1 MKASFPTL
9 KVGKEA
15 FTDFRTGTVP
25 HVTEHR
31 RLPKGPHN
39 LSRDEVAGTQRARLI
54 DAVLENAGKRGYVAT
69 TVGHITATAGVSR
82 TSFYE
87 QFTGKQDAFLA
98 AYREIT
104 AEFIAQGVAAGAEA
118 ATPLDAVAACCD
130 FLVDYVHRRPTAVR
144 AALLEIYAL
153 GDAGL
158 EAREKTLRAG
168 EAVFDRT
175 AEWLRATDPALP
187 SPPPFTARTVVA
199 ATIELITQ
207 AIWIGTEDAY
217 GQAREAVRYTWL
229 LGLFGHRGVD
239 A

>member
-1 MKASFPTL
+1 MPQ
-9 KVGKEA
+9 
-15 FTDFRTGTVP
+15 
-25 HVTEHR
+25 VTEHDR
-31 RLPKGPHN
+31 TPRKLPKGPHN

-54 DAVLENAGKRGYVAT
+54 DAVLENTGERGYVAT

-87 QFTGKQDAFLA
+87 QFTDKQDAFLA
-98 AYREIT
+98 AYRHIT
-104 AEFIAQGVAAGAEA
+104 TEFISQGVAVGAVA
-118 ATPLDAVAACCD
+118 ATPLDAITACCD

-175 AEWLRATDPALP
+175 AKWVRTNDPTLP

-207 AIWIGTEDAY
+207 AIWNGTEDAY
-217 GQAREAVRYTWL
+217 GQAREALRYTWL
-229 LGLFGHRGVD
+229 LGLFGHQGIPRP
-239 A
+239 

>member
-1 MKASFPTL
+1 M
-9 KVGKEA
+9 
-15 FTDFRTGTVP
+15 R

-31 RLPKGPHN
+31 KLPKGPHN

-54 DAVLENAGKRGYVAT
+54 DAVLENTGKRGYVAT

-104 AEFIAQGVAAGAEA
+104 TEFITQGVAVGAEA
-118 ATPLDAVAACCD
+118 ATPLDAVSACCD
-130 FLVDYVHRRPTAVR
+130 FLVDYVHRRPIAVR
-144 AALLEIYAL
+144 AVLLEIYAL

-158 EAREKTLRAG
+158 EVRENTLRAG

-175 AEWLRATDPALP
+175 ARWLRATDPALP

-229 LGLFGHRGVD
+229 LGLFGHRSVD

>member
-1 MKASFPTL
+1 M
-9 KVGKEA
+9 
-15 FTDFRTGTVP
+15 P

-31 RLPKGPHN
+31 KLPKGPHN

-54 DAVLENAGKRGYVAT
+54 DAVLENTGKRGYVAT

-104 AEFIAQGVAAGAEA
+104 TEFIGEGVAAGAKA

-207 AIWIGTEDAY
+207 AIWIGTPEAY
-217 GQAREAVRYTWL
+217 EQAREAVRYTWL
-229 LGLFGHRGVD
+229 LGLFGHRNVEG
-239 A
+239 

>member
-1 MKASFPTL
+1 M
-9 KVGKEA
+9 
-15 FTDFRTGTVP
+15 
-25 HVTEHR
+25 TEHR
-31 RLPKGPHN
+31 KLPKGPHN

-54 DAVLENAGKRGYVAT
+54 DAVLENTGERGYVAT
-69 TVGHITATAGVSR
+69 TVGHITATARVSR

-87 QFTGKQDAFLA
+87 QFDGKQDAFLA
-98 AYREIT
+98 AYRALT
-104 AEFIAQGVAAGAEA
+104 GEFIAQGVAAGAQS
-118 ATPLDAVAACCD
+118 ATPLDAVTACCD

-144 AALLEIYAL
+144 AVLLEIYAL

-158 EAREKTLRAG
+158 EVRENTLRAG

-175 AEWLRATDPALP
+175 AKWLRATDPTLP
-187 SPPPFTARTVVA
+187 APPPFTARTVVA

-207 AIWIGTEDAY
+207 AIWIGTEEAY

-229 LGLFGHRGVD
+229 LGLLGHRSVD

>member
-1 MKASFPTL
+1 M
-9 KVGKEA
+9 
-15 FTDFRTGTVP
+15 
-25 HVTEHR
+25 TEHR
-31 RLPKGPHN
+31 KLPKGPHN

-54 DAVLENAGKRGYVAT
+54 DAVLENTGERGYVAT
-69 TVGHITATAGVSR
+69 TVGHITATARVSR

-87 QFTGKQDAFLA
+87 QFDGKQDAFLA
-98 AYREIT
+98 AYRALT
-104 AEFIAQGVAAGAEA
+104 GEFITQGVAAGAQS
-118 ATPLDAVAACCD
+118 ATPLDAVTACCD

-144 AALLEIYAL
+144 AVLLEIYAL

-158 EAREKTLRAG
+158 EVRENTLRAG

-175 AEWLRATDPALP
+175 AKWLRATDPTLP
-187 SPPPFTARTVVA
+187 TPPPFTARTVVA

-207 AIWIGTEDAY
+207 AIWIGTEEAY

-229 LGLFGHRGVD
+229 LGLLGHRSVD

>member
-1 MKASFPTL
+1 MKA
-9 KVGKEA
+9 
-15 FTDFRTGTVP
+15 FTVVWTGTVL

-39 LSRDEVAGTQRARLI
+39 LSRDEVAGTQRARMI

-98 AYREIT
+98 AYRQIT
-104 AEFIAQGVAAGAEA
+104 TEFIEQGVAVATAA
-118 ATPLDAVAACCD
+118 ATPLDAVTACCD
-130 FLVDYVHRRPTAVR
+130 FLVDYVHRRPTEVR
-144 AALLEIYAL
+144 AVLLEIYAL

-158 EAREKTLRAG
+158 EVRENTLRAG
-168 EAVFDRT
+168 EAVFEQT
-175 AEWLRATDPALP
+175 AKWLRATDPALP
-187 SPPPFTARTVVA
+187 PPPPFTARTVVA

-207 AIWIGTEDAY
+207 AIWNATEDAY
-217 GQAREAVRYTWL
+217 AQAREAVHYTWL
-229 LGLFGHRGVD
+229 LGLFGHRGSD
-239 A
+239 SW

>member
-1 MKASFPTL
+1 M
-9 KVGKEA
+9 
-15 FTDFRTGTVP
+15 P

-31 RLPKGPHN
+31 KLPKGPHK

-54 DAVLENAGKRGYVAT
+54 DAVLENTGRRGYVAT

-98 AYREIT
+98 AYRELT
-104 AEFIAQGVAAGAEA
+104 TEFIAQGVAAGAEA
-118 ATPLDAVAACCD
+118 ATPLEAVTACCD

-144 AALLEIYAL
+144 AVLLEIYAL

-158 EAREKTLRAG
+158 EVREKTLRAG

-175 AEWLRATDPALP
+175 AKWLRATDPTLP
-187 SPPPFTARTVVA
+187 APPPFTARTVVA

-217 GQAREAVRYTWL
+217 SQAREAVRYTWL
-229 LGLFGHRGVD
+229 LGLSGHRGIEV
-239 A
+239 

>member
-1 MKASFPTL
+1 MTEP
-9 KVGKEA
+9 
-15 FTDFRTGTVP
+15 DRTARP
-25 HVTEHR
+25 ARPAR
-31 RLPKGPHN
+31 RKLPKGPHN
-39 LSRDEVAGTQRARLI
+39 LSRDEVADTQRARLI
-54 DAVLENAGKRGYVAT
+54 DAVLENAGRRGYVAT

-87 QFTGKQDAFLA
+87 QFTDKQDAFLA

-104 AEFIAQGVAAGAEA
+104 TEFIAQGVAVAAEA
-118 ATPLDAVAACCD
+118 ATPLDAIAACCD
-130 FLVDYVHRRPTAVR
+130 FLVDYVHRRPAAVR

-175 AEWLRATDPALP
+175 ANWVRATDPALP

-207 AIWIGTEDAY
+207 AIWSGTEDAY
-217 GQAREAVRYTWL
+217 GQAREALRYTWL
-229 LGLFGHRGVD
+229 LGLFGHQSIARPD
-239 A
+239 L